1 MTSSS
6 RRAKGQ
12 RLERQF
18 ARRLRASGLDTN
30 AKRMPNSGAIEDLK
44 SDIDTSLPFNLELKN
59 QERWNVHDY
68 MAQAIA
74 GCKQHEMPVVVASKN
89 NQKDPYVI
97 MLAKDWI
104 WLCQLAKESGQL
116 VGQYGFSKRK
126 QTT

>member
-1 MTSSS
+1 MTPAS

-12 RLERQF
+12 RLERRF
-18 ARRLRASGLDTN
+18 AKRLRASGLDTN

-59 QERWNVHDY
+59 QERWNVHEY
-68 MAQAIA
+68 MEQAKA
-74 GCKQHEMPVVVASKN
+74 GCKQHELPVVVASRNEMKE
-89 NQKDPYVI
+89 PFVI

-116 VGQYGFSKRK
+116 VGQYGFSKRS